1 MVKYPFVK
9 QQDLKDCASCC
20 LLMII
25 KYYNGFVPLE
35 KLRDITKTSKLGVN
49 AYNLCEGAKSIGFE
63 TECLK
68 VKITDLSKKEIFMP
82 LVAHVTIN
90 NYGHYVVIYKVNNKK
105 RNLIVGDP
113 ASKLKKITFDEFE
126 KIWDGIIINLYPC
139 RTIPIENNNS
149 IFNFIIKFLRPLK
162 TLLIFILILSVL
174 VIIFSC
180 LSSLYFKMIIDSINT
195 STHYILFIFVIFL
208 AIELIK
214 ILNSYFRNKLLVY
227 LNQKMDMSMSNSV
240 FNNIINLPYQ
250 YYRNRTTGEIVT
262 RFNDLNLIKD
272 TIIKILV
279 SLCTDLPLLLVSF
292 IILFVTNSKL
302 SLLLLLL
309 TFIYILVVVL
319 FHPLIN
325 KKVHN
330 LQQQKESYTSL
341 IVEAISGFETI
352 KNLNLENN
360 IKNKF
365 ALKYYD
371 FLENYFKFQNMVN
384 LKQTI
389 NNLIFDVGM
398 IIIIYYS
405 AIQIYYDNFTLGIF
419 MMLYTLINYFI
430 EAVKNI
436 LNLDVNF
443 KETINA
449 LKRVV
454 GMFIDY
460 KDNGIVK
467 TFNFKKI
474 KINNLTYTYNNFDKN
489 LNQVNLEINYG
500 EKILITGPSGSGKS
514 TLLKIFMKYYKIDNN
529 NIFIDNIDY
538 NYISKSAVA
547 DNITYISQ
555 NEILFSDTLLN
566 NLNLYKSDKL
576 EETIHLCEIDKILNK
591 RKINLNY
598 IVEENGFNFSGGEK
612 QRFIL
617 GRALQKEFKIL
628 LIDEGLN
635 QMDVNLERRILKRLF
650 SKYSDK
656 TIIIVSHRLDN
667 IDLYDRNIEIKAGK
681 IVKDVKKNGQ
691 VSRTYI

>member
-1 MVKYPFVK
+1 MTKYPFVK

-35 KLRDITKTSKLGVN
+35 KLRDITKTNKLGVN
-49 AYNLCEGAKSIGFE
+49 AYNLCEGAKNIGFE

-68 VKITDLSKKEIFMP
+68 VKLNDLSKKEIFLP
-82 LVAHVTIN
+82 IIAHVTIN
-90 NYGHYVVIYKVNNKK
+90 NYGHYIVIYKVNYKK
-105 RNLIVGDP
+105 KFLIIGDP
-113 ASKLKKITFDEFE
+113 ASKVRKITFDDFK
-126 KIWDGIIINLYPC
+126 KIWNGIVINLYPY

-149 IFNFIIKFLRPLK
+149 IFYFIMKFIHPLK
-162 TLLIFILILSVL
+162 KLLFFIFILSIL

-180 LSSLYFKMIIDSINT
+180 LSSLYFKMIIDNINT
-195 STHYILFIFVIFL
+195 STYYLLFIFIIFL
-208 AIELIK
+208 VIELIK
-214 ILNSYFRNKLLVY
+214 ILNSYFRNKLLIY

-279 SLCTDLPLLLVSF
+279 SLCTDLPLLLVS
-292 IILFVTNSKL
+292 IIVLSIINSKL
-302 SLLLLLL
+302 SLILI
-309 TFIYILVVVL
+309 FIVFMYIFVVVL

-325 KKVHN
+325 KKVHR
-330 LQQQKESYTSL
+330 LQQQKENYTSL
-341 IVEAISGFETI
+341 IVESISGFETI
-352 KNLNLENN
+352 KNLSVENN

-365 ALKYYD
+365 SLKYYN
-371 FLENYFKFQNMVN
+371 FLEEYFKFQNIVN
-384 LKQTI
+384 IKQVL
-389 NNLIFDVGM
+389 NDLIFGLGM
-398 IIIIYYS
+398 IVIIYYS
-405 AIQIYYDNFTLGIF
+405 ALQIYYDNFTLGIF
-419 MMLYTLINYFI
+419 MMLYTLINYSI

-436 LNLDVNF
+436 LNLDVSF

-460 KDNGIVK
+460 KDDGIVRN
-467 TFNFKKI
+467 FNFKKI
-474 KINNLTYTYNNFDKN
+474 KINDLTYTYNNCEN
-489 LNQVNLEINYG
+489 SLNQINLELNRG

-514 TLLKIFMKYYKIDNN
+514 TFLKILMKYYKIDNN
-529 NIFIDNIDY
+529 NIFIDDIDY
-538 NYISKSAVA
+538 NYFSKDAVA

-566 NLNLYKSDKL
+566 NLSVYKSDQL
-576 EETIHLCEIDKILNK
+576 EEIIHMCEIDKILNK

-617 GRALQKEFKIL
+617 GRALQKKFQIL
-628 LIDEGLN
+628 LVDEGLN

-656 TIIIVSHRLDN
+656 TIIVVSHRLDN
-667 IDLYDRNIEIKAGK
+667 LDLYDRNIEINGGK
-681 IVKDVKKNGQ
+681 IVKDVKKNE
-691 VSRTYI
+691 